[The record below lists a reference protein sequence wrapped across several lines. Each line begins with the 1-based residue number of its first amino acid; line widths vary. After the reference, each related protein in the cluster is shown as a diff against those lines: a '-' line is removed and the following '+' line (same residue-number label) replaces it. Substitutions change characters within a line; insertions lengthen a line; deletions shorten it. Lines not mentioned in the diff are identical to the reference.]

1 MDLRT
6 VILYVSKHHGNTK
19 KLIDAVV
26 AAHPEIDLIDVSTL
40 GKYEYPDLSSYHI
53 IGIASGIYYGGFD
66 KDLRRVAQECLRDG
80 DNVIGFMTYGGTDKQ
95 NGRDL
100 DGICRVKRATLVSI
114 YGCVGY
120 DTWGP
125 FKLVGGVNKERP
137 NQEDIDGAVEF
148 YDRIVEDYG
157 QIFIDERKKRDK
169 RDAWDA
175 AHPAGGLMLN
185 LKRSAKK
192 IAKKF
197 EKPKSDADSPCEQD
211 APAPVEPDQS
221 AQEAYGAAESAQEQ

>member
-6 VILYVSKHHGNTK
+6 VILYRSKHHGNTK

-26 AAHPEIDLIDVSTL
+26 AAHPEIDLIDVATL

-53 IGIASGIYYGGFD
+53 IGFASGIYYGGFD

-114 YGCVGY
+114 YGCVGF

-125 FKLVGGVNKERP
+125 FKLVGGVNKDRP

-157 QIFIDERKKRDK
+157 QIFIDERKKRDR

-175 AHPAGGLMLN
+175 AHPAGGLMMN
-185 LKRSAKK
+185 IKRSAKK

-197 EKPKSDADSPCEQD
+197 EKPADDADEVDTSARTDSE
-211 APAPVEPDQS
+211 EPTS
-221 AQEAYGAAESAQEQ
+221 VARK